1 MVDRKTARL
10 CLRITPDD
18 KRFIFAKAN
27 DLQLSVAD
35 WLIRAALDREI
46 IPPRSVWDAES
57 ISQLSRIGN
66 NLNQLAH
73 WANTGMPVDDSAL
86 REVAAELRVLRGL
99 ADDF

>member
-1 MVDRKTARL
+1 MDRKTARL
-10 CLRITPDD
+10 CLRITPSD
-18 KRFIFAKAN
+18 KQFIFAKAN

-66 NLNQLAH
+66 NLNQLAY
-73 WANTGMPVDDSAL
+73 WANSGMLVDDSAL
-86 REVAAELRVLRGL
+86 REIAAELRFLRGL
-99 ADDF
+99 SDDL

>member
-1 MVDRKTARL
+1 MDRKTARL

-18 KRFIFAKAN
+18 KKFIFAKAN

-46 IPPRSVWDAES
+46 IPPRSTWDAES

-66 NLNQLAH
+66 NLNQLTY
-73 WANTGMPVDDSAL
+73 WANTGMWVDDTAL
-86 REVAAELRVLRGL
+86 REIAAELRALR
-99 ADDF
+99 AVTDDF